1 MVVSM
6 FSLAACGGEETKEKA
21 SSTSS
26 SEKNTESSTLE
37 EAEFKFE
44 NNQVE
49 MNDLKIVITDYKI
62 LQVGETGNEYG
73 DKPVIAFWYDTTNK
87 TDKELDPT
95 TSWIATFSAVQDNN
109 PDVVNELKISSLPDQ
124 QFLDTQVAN
133 IKKDGTL
140 SNAVAYELSDSET
153 PVTLIATQG
162 ILGDELGR
170 QDYTIK

>member
-1 MVVSM
+1 M